1 MPKIIGHSV
10 TVVQDG
16 GLCIDE
22 LAGNVATGED
32 TMSFARVVVSEPAA
46 EPWLTLDYD
55 EWICVIKGKIE
66 LHYGSGQ
73 ILVVKAGET
82 CLISKGERFRP
93 VFPEGNTEYFPVCIP
108 AFKPER
114 CRREEDGV
122 SDISKKLQELHSSNG
137 GSGGGGACS
146 ASAASPDDI
155 VGFKVDRLFHMCQK
169 ASWEAAV
176 VKGEAY
182 FPPTFEADGGFT
194 HATAVAERL
203 IDTAN
208 HFYTSSQGDW
218 ICLELSKEALRKVG
232 IITRF
237 EEAKPVGEQATGAN
251 WSAWICPHIFGG
263 IPTQIN
269 GIVTNIYA
277 MTRDEA
283 GNFLSIEGISD

>member
-1 MPKIIGHSV
+1 MPKIIGKSV
-10 TVVQDG
+10 TVVEVG

-22 LAGNVATGED
+22 LAGNVSTGDD
-32 TMSFARVVVSEPAA
+32 TMSIARVIVSEPAA
-46 EPWLTLDYD
+46 EPWLTLEYD

-66 LHYGSGQ
+66 LHYGDCQ

-93 VFPEGNTEYFPVCIP
+93 VFPVGGTEYFPVCIP

-114 CRREEDGV
+114 CHREEDVV
-122 SDISKKLQELHSSNG
+122 SDLSKNLKKLHSNNG
-137 GSGGGGACS
+137 GDVACLT
-146 ASAASPDDI
+146 APSAADI
-155 VGFKVDRLFHMCQK
+155 AGFNVDRLFHMCQK
-169 ASWEAAV
+169 ASWDAAV
-176 VKGEAY
+176 AKGVAY

-208 HFYTSSQGDW
+208 HFYKSSQGNW
-218 ICLELSKEALRKVG
+218 ICLELSKEALQRVG

-237 EEAKPVGEQATGAN
+237 EEAKPVGERATGAN

-269 GIVTNIYA
+269 GIVINTYA
-277 MTRDEA
+277 MMRDQE
-283 GNFLSIEGISD
+283 GNFLSLEGFSDVTFI